1 MQGGI
6 VAGMLA
12 NVWLPLDY
20 PNQKQPKDIVPEIT
34 IGNIMELQ
42 SMLLFDEPPTSASNS
57 GGSNSNSSGTSTN
70 NGNARSLKFKSMSR
84 VSGTSIASTSA
95 SSSCGIG
102 CFSTKAK
109 VAATTAPYPKRFLM
123 PTQPD
128 LFNNNSNASDGS

>member
-6 VAGMLA
+6 EAGLLA

-20 PNQKQPKDIVPEIT
+20 PNQKQPKEIVPEIT

-42 SMLLFDEPPTSASNS
+42 SMLLFDEPPTSASNN
-57 GGSNSNSSGTSTN
+57 GGSNSSNGTSTN
-70 NGNARSLKFKSMSR
+70 NGNTRSLKFKSTSR
-84 VSGTSIASTSA
+84 VSGTSIASTTA
-95 SSSCGIG
+95 SSSGGIG
-102 CFSTKAK
+102 FSTKSK

>member
-6 VAGMLA
+6 EAGLLA

-20 PNQKQPKDIVPEIT
+20 PNQKQPKEIVPEIT

-42 SMLLFDEPPTSASNS
+42 SMLLFDEPPTSASNN
-57 GGSNSNSSGTSTN
+57 GGTNSSNGTSTN
-70 NGNARSLKFKSMSR
+70 NGNTRSLKFKSTSR

-95 SSSCGIG
+95 SSSSGIG
-102 CFSTKAK
+102 CFSTKSK

>member
-6 VAGMLA
+6 EAGLLA

-42 SMLLFDEPPTSASNS
+42 SMLLFDEPPTIVSNS
-57 GGSNSNSSGTSTN
+57 GGSNSSSGTTTN
-70 NGNARSLKFKSMSR
+70 NGNTRSLKFKSTSR
-84 VSGTSIASTSA
+84 TSGTSIASTSA
-95 SSSCGIG
+95 SSNSGNGI
-102 CFSTKAK
+102 FSTKSK
-109 VAATTAPYPKRFLM
+109 IAAITAPYPKRFLV